1 MLLLPDL
8 PSSDLENFLSCLMSP
23 FSSSSSSGGG
33 FALHRGSISRTCR
46 CLMMANPVPEEGEE
60 EEEEEATR
68 EIVIDIEDVST
79 VGDGDGGN
87 LGEVEEEEEEDD
99 NDSLDG
105 GRGSSSGSPPVTL
118 QRFGPLVCPL
128 CRRRYSHTKA
138 RNRHLVLISHF

>member
-1 MLLLPDL
+1 M
-8 PSSDLENFLSCLMSP
+8 
-23 FSSSSSSGGG
+23 
-33 FALHRGSISRTCR
+33 
-46 CLMMANPVPEEGEE
+46 

-79 VGDGDGGN
+79 VVGDGDGGN
-87 LGEVEEEEEEDD
+87 LGEVEEEEEEEDDD

-105 GRGSSSGSPPVTL
+105 GQGSSSGSPPVTL

-138 RNRHLVLISHF
+138 RNRHLVRIPTKRKIK